1 MYLKANSSYLPIP
14 IEAAPDEASRSE
26 AEWACRRQSGVGAW
40 PAGEMG
46 EKCFGSG
53 IVSCSA
59 VIEVNVE
66 KLQLPT

>member
-1 MYLKANSSYLPIP
+1 VPTPLRYGMLREESDLLENWV
-14 IEAAPDEASRSE
+14 RN
-26 AEWACRRQSGVGAW
+26 V
-40 PAGEMG
+40 
-46 EKCFGSG
+46 G